1 MLLEWMDEREAE
13 REDEAAGAQTQA
25 LLTRVMEEVLRR
37 EGEDGNVLVG
47 VTLVDGE
54 RIRELN
60 RAFRNVDRVTDVLS
74 FPMVQGRLRDAAP
87 AALMGLTD
95 PETGALE
102 LGDLVICPARA
113 REQAADYGHSLRRE
127 MGYLAAHGLLHLLG
141 YDHETEEERAE
152 MREKEEAALAAC
164 DLTREG

>member
-1 MLLEWMDEREAE
+1 MLLEWMDEREGAQAAE
-13 REDEAAGAQTQA
+13 EGDGQTQA

-37 EGEDGNVLVG
+37 EGEDGNVVVG

-60 RAFRNVDRVTDVLS
+60 RAFRSVDRVTDVLS
-74 FPMVQGRLRDAAP
+74 FPMVQGRLCDAAP
-87 AALMGLTD
+87 EELTGLTD

-113 REQAADYGHSLRRE
+113 GAGGGIRAQRPARDGIPRGARPAAPAGIRP
-127 MGYLAAHGLLHLLG
+127 
-141 YDHETEEERAE
+141 
-152 MREKEEAALAAC
+152 
-164 DLTREG
+164 

>member
-1 MLLEWMDEREAE
+1 MLLEWMDEREPGAE
-13 REDEAAGAQTQA
+13 ADAGDGETQA
-25 LLTRVMEEVLRR
+25 LLTRVMEEVLRG
-37 EGEDGNVLVG
+37 EGEDGNVVVG

-60 RAFRNVDRVTDVLS
+60 RAFRGVDRVTDVLS
-74 FPMVQGRLRDAAP
+74 FPLVEGRLRDAAP
-87 AALMGLTD
+87 ADLTGLTD

-113 REQAADYGHSLRRE
+113 REQAEEYGHGVRRE

-141 YDHETEEERAE
+141 YDHETDEERAE

-164 DLTREG
+164 DLKRE

>member
-1 MLLEWMDEREAE
+1 MLLEWMDEREDAQAAE
-13 REDEAAGAQTQA
+13 ESDGQTQA

-37 EGEDGNVLVG
+37 EGEDGNVVVG

-60 RAFRNVDRVTDVLS
+60 RAFRSVDRVTDVLS
-74 FPMVQGRLRDAAP
+74 FPMVQGRLCDAAP
-87 AALMGLTD
+87 EELTGLTD

-113 REQAADYGHSLRRE
+113 REQAEEYGHSLKRE
-127 MGYLAAHGLLHLLG
+127 IAFLTAHSMLHLLG
-141 YDHETEEERAE
+141 YDHMEPEEEAE
-152 MREKEEAALAAC
+152 MFRRQKEILLQAGFPRE
-164 DLTREG
+164 